1 MPYRYPSYLTLLI
14 LFFFYPSFAS
24 ARDNGVLSLG
34 NPNAKVTIKVFSS
47 LTCPH
52 CASFHLEV
60 FDKLMT
66 DFIDKNLVKYEHHSF
81 PLDIA
86 ALNADI
92 IVKCEL
98 EPVDSFMVLYKI
110 YKNQGE
116 WAIGKDIKKIN
127 DKIMK
132 VAQNPKL
139 DRIKMEKCLVN
150 EKIQDSIL
158 NERISAQKKYNI
170 TSTPTIYINEKIYK
184 GNHKY
189 KDFKKE
195 IEKNL

>member
-1 MPYRYPSYLTLLI
+1 MFKRITLTLLI
-14 LFFFYPSFAS
+14 FFFFYPSFAS

-110 YKNQGE
+110 YKNQSE

>member
-1 MPYRYPSYLTLLI
+1 MFKRITLTLLI
-14 LFFFYPSFAS
+14 FFFFYPSFAS

-98 EPVDSFMVLYKI
+98 EPVDSFMVLNKI